1 MKLQD
6 CEFKRLLPMFMR
18 EEADN
23 VALAEAIDPII
34 QKIGELLPLCSDWE
48 NTDKLPED
56 FLDAL
61 AKELDIDWYK
71 PSGSLEAKRN
81 LVQNSDLVHMHI
93 GTKAAVEMV
102 VKDYYGGAE
111 VLEWFEYGGEPG
123 HFKVSVDDETSEIIF
138 PDELAALVK
147 KVKKATAILDD
158 VDFVWSAYG
167 TIYAGAV
174 QAQTWHLPDA
184 KVIADE

>member
-23 VALAEAIDPII
+23 VALADAIDPII
-34 QKIGELLPLCSDWE
+34 RKIGELLPLCSDWE

-71 PSGSLEAKRN
+71 WDGSLDAKRA
-81 LVQNSDLVHMHI
+81 LVENSDLVHMHL

-111 VLEWFEYGGEPG
+111 VKEWFEYDGEPG
-123 HFKVSVDDETSEIIF
+123 HFKITVDDESSEIVY
-138 PDELAALVK
+138 PEQLAALVK
-147 KVKKATAILDD
+147 KVKKASAVLDD
-158 VDFVWSAYG
+158 VDFVWNAYE
-167 TIYAGAV
+167 TIYFGSCQV
-174 QAQTWHLPDA
+174 QTWHLPDA
-184 KVIADE
+184 EVTAD

>member
-1 MKLQD
+1 MKIQD
-6 CEFKRLLPMFMR
+6 CEFKRLLPMFMK

-34 QKIGELLPLCSDWE
+34 RKIGELLPLCSDWE
-48 NTDKLPED
+48 NTDQLPEE

-71 PSGSLEAKRN
+71 PSGTIEAKRN
-81 LVQNSDLVHMHI
+81 LVQNSDLVHMHL

-111 VLEWFEYGGEPG
+111 IKEWFEYSGEPG
-123 HFKVSVDDETSEIIF
+123 HFKIQVNDETSEIIY
-138 PDELAALVK
+138 PEQLAALVK
-147 KVKKATAILDD
+147 KVKKASAVLDD
-158 VDFVWSAYG
+158 VDFVWTAYE
-167 TIYAGAV
+167 TIYAGVAV
-174 QAQTWHLPDA
+174 AITYHMPDL
-184 KVIADE
+184 IIS